1 MSHHSGASAGAQAPP
16 YQHITLSRP
25 SPNVWRINLSSPP
38 DNRLTPEL
46 LSEFSSA
53 LDVVEYQWR
62 AVGGGQFNPKDREKH
77 EGKGAGALIL
87 GSGVDKFWSNG
98 LDWARSLKIQNFF
111 EEIFDPVTWRLL
123 TFPLVTIAAIN
134 GHAFAGGMILALSCD
149 YRIMTSGKGYL
160 CMNELA
166 FGSPLPNSFNALL
179 ALRIPNPREQRDT
192 LMARRWTQ
200 PELLKMGLLDEIV
213 ESGSGSGSGS
223 GTDALDRKALEIGVK
238 EGGRI
243 AAGSWGAIK
252 RGLFYPVLEASQS
265 YRKLNLP
272 PQEEKEFYDRVGKR
286 SPGAGS
292 GDVKDKAKL

>member
-1 MSHHSGASAGAQAPP
+1 MSESLQCQ
-16 YQHITLSRP
+16 YKHITLLRP
-25 SPNVWRINLSSPP
+25 SNNVWRINLSSPP

-46 LSEFSSA
+46 LSEFSNA
-53 LDVVEYQWR
+53 LDTVEGEWR
-62 AVGGGQFNPKDREKH
+62 SIGGGKFNPKEREGF

-111 EEIFDPVTWRLL
+111 EEVFDPVTWRLL
-123 TFPLVTIAAIN
+123 TFPLVTIAAVN

-179 ALRIPNPREQRDT
+179 ALRIPNPKEQRDT

-213 ESGSGSGSGS
+213 EPGSDS
-223 GTDALDRKALEIGVK
+223 LDKKALEIAVK

-252 RGLFYPVLEASQS
+252 RGLFHPVLEASQS

-272 PQEEKEFYDRVGKR
+272 PQEEKEFHDRVGR
-286 SPGAGS
+286 SS
-292 GDVKDKAKL
+292 GEKEKAKL

>member
-1 MSHHSGASAGAQAPP
+1 MPKPSQAQAQVQAPLEP
-16 YQHITLSRP
+16 IKPANYSHIALLRP
-25 SPNVWRINLSSPP
+25 TPNVWRLNLSSPP

-46 LSEFSSA
+46 LSELSHA
-53 LDVVEYQWR
+53 LDVVESEWR
-62 AVGGGQFNPKDREKH
+62 ALRGGGKFDPKERERLGGD
-77 EGKGAGALIL
+77 GKGAGALIL

-111 EEIFDPVTWRLL
+111 EEIFDPVTWRIL

-179 ALRIPNPREQRDT
+179 ALRIPNLQQQRDT

-213 ESGSGSGSGS
+213 EPGPG
-223 GTDALDRKALEIGVK
+223 ALDDKAVELGVR
-238 EGGRI
+238 EGGKI

-252 RGLFYPVLEASQS
+252 RGIFHPVLEASQS

-272 PQEEKEFYDRVGKR
+272 PQEEKEFYDRVVVGK
-286 SPGAGS
+286 GI
-292 GDVKDKAKL
+292 KDRQAKL